1 MTASAPS
8 TRSSAPDGTRQG
20 SLDPYRAVAA
30 ARRRDRLRLT
40 LALTLLITLLV
51 GALAARILLGG
62 FTVSVPDFLRILRG
76 TVIPGASY
84 IVMESRLPRA
94 LAACL
99 AGAAFGAAGALFRRT
114 LRNPLASPDVL
125 GVTQG
130 AAAAA
135 VGALLVTGGRGPAL
149 ILAAL
154 AGGLAATA
162 AVLALSGT
170 DARLRAAG
178 GVAGAAGGQRLIVAG
193 IAVAALCQ
201 AVIAGTML
209 QMSEHDL
216 PAAAVWLAGS
226 LTAVTWPQLTA
237 LAVAMAPLL
246 PVAGAL
252 HARLAPADLGGE
264 MAHGLGAR
272 PARTGLAAL
281 VVGSILTAAATA
293 VVGPL
298 AFVALLAA
306 PLARGL
312 TGGRPSLPA
321 AALTG
326 AVIVVVADVLG
337 AEAFGASRLP
347 AGVLTGACGA
357 PLMLWLLIR
366 SRRTA

>member
-1 MTASAPS
+1 MSAREIITAARGREVGRAPS
-8 TRSSAPDGTRQG
+8 TART
-20 SLDPYRAVAA
+20 AVAA
-30 ARRRDRLRLT
+30 SRRRDRTRLT
-40 LALTLLITLLV
+40 IALCGLVMLLLA
-51 GALAARILLGG
+51 ALATRVLLGG
-62 FTVSVPDFLRILRG
+62 YTVTVADFVRILRG

-84 IVMESRLPRA
+84 IVLESKLPRA
-94 LAACL
+94 LTAGC
-99 AGAAFGAAGALFRRT
+99 AGAALGAAGALFRRT

-135 VGALLVTGGRGPAL
+135 VGALLVTGGRGTAL

-162 AVLALSGT
+162 AVLGLSGA

-178 GVAGAAGGQRLIVAG
+178 GVAASAGGQRLIVAG

-201 AVIAGTML
+201 SVVAGAML
-209 QMSEHDL
+209 QMNEHDL

-226 LTAVTWPQLTA
+226 LSAVTWPQLAVLA
-237 LAVAMAPLL
+237 LALVPLL
-246 PVAGAL
+246 PVAGLL
-252 HARLAPADLGGE
+252 HSRLAPADLGGE
-264 MAHGLGAR
+264 LAHGLGAH
-272 PARTGLAAL
+272 PARTGTAAL
-281 VVGSILTAAATA
+281 LVGSLLAAAATA

-298 AFVALLAA
+298 AFVALLAT

-312 TGGRPSLPA
+312 AGGRPSLPA

-326 AVIVVVADVLG
+326 AVIVVLADFIG
-337 AEAFGASRLP
+337 GEAFGSSRLP

-366 SRRTA
+366 SRRHA